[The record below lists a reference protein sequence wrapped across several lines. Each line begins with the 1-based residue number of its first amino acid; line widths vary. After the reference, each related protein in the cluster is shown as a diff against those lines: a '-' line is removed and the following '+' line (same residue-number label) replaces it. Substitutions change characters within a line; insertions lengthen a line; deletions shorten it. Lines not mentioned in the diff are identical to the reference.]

1 MSLRETALLAGMA
14 SMLLPVLAAYLRHRS
29 GPAWWMTVLAGAS
42 MCAFLAVVWR
52 LVELG
57 PSPDVR
63 PWVYLLTALGVPVLL
78 SGYLLTLVL
87 GRGSPVD
94 ALKNSG
100 VTLGGLLAVGILAL
114 VFLRHDAFLVGYEWK
129 AGSGSLLL
137 GPLGKGYLSFLLVGA
152 VFVGYNLEST
162 YRLAGGTERERLRP
176 VTLGLFGVLGF
187 LTYVL
192 TTGLLYSAV
201 ELDNLVALVVP
212 LLVAS
217 LLTGYGFLRGTLVD
231 TAVPVSRSVVYSS
244 FTAFAAA
251 LYVLAMGLA
260 AQLATLTRW
269 SPGQVVTISFVFLV
283 VVTAVVFLFSNQFQ
297 RRARRFI
304 DRNFYVNRYDFR
316 AQWYRV
322 TRTLEPSQHAEGVL
336 DAAHRMLREVF
347 LADGVTISLRERGG
361 RSCRPSVGKG
371 VGDPVAVLTE
381 HSPLCRKLA
390 EGRRALL
397 LDRQTDDLE
406 YIPIYVENL
415 EWLERTAGQVV
426 APLLVGQDLIGVLG
440 LERKHPDDRFSY
452 EDLDLLD
459 CMAAQVAAVLR
470 SVELARDLAEAREIE
485 LLSQWSNMILHDL
498 KNYLSP
504 LRLIVQNMRM
514 HMGNV
519 EFQKEALEDLSAVA
533 ERMEHMVRR
542 LSELREGPRLV
553 EGVVDVNGVVNDA
566 LVQLKLARRT
576 SLTVETDLTAAGGV
590 RGDAGMLR
598 RVVENLITNAVDAMD
613 GKGTLVIRTRPDK
626 GAGNGTPALVLTV
639 TDTGPGMDEAFIREK
654 LFRPFASTKKRGL
667 GLGLYQC
674 RSIIDAHGG
683 EIHVESRPGR
693 GTTFRV
699 VLQGVPVALARSF
712 GSPSGPVPLTR
723 GRPS

>member
-1 MSLRETALLAGMA
+1 MNLREIALLAGMA
-14 SMLLPVLAAYLRHRS
+14 STLLPVLAAYLRHRS
-29 GPAWWMTVLAGAS
+29 GLGWWMTLLAAGS
-42 MCAFLAVVWR
+42 ICAFLAVVWR
-52 LVELG
+52 LTVLG
-57 PSPDVR
+57 PSADVR

-87 GRGSPVD
+87 GRGSPAD
-94 ALKNSG
+94 AVKNSG
-100 VTLGGLLAVGILAL
+100 VTLGGLLAVGILSL
-114 VFLRHDAFLVGYEWK
+114 LFLRHDAFLLGYEWK

-162 YRLAGGTERERLRP
+162 YRLAGGIERERLRP

-192 TTGLLYSAV
+192 TTGLLYSAID
-201 ELDNLVALVVP
+201 LDNLVALVVP
-212 LLVAS
+212 LIVGS

-260 AQLATLTRW
+260 AQVATLTRW
-269 SPGQVVTISFVFLV
+269 SPGQVVTVSFVFLV
-283 VVTAVVFLFSNQFQ
+283 IVTAIVFLFSNQFQ

-322 TRTLEPSQHAEGVL
+322 TRTLEPSQQTEGVL

-347 LADGVTISLRERGG
+347 LADGVTIALRERGG
-361 RSCRPSVGKG
+361 RSCRPRVGKG
-371 VGDPVAVLTE
+371 TGDPAAVLTE
-381 HSPLCRKLA
+381 HSPLCRKLID
-390 EGRRALL
+390 GRRALL
-397 LDRQTDDLE
+397 LDRQKDDLE

-415 EWLERTAGQVV
+415 EWLDHTASHLV
-426 APLLVGQDLIGVLG
+426 APLLVGPDLIGVLG

-452 EDLDLLD
+452 EDVDLLD

-470 SVELARDLAEAREIE
+470 SVQLARDLAEARELE

-519 EFQKEALEDLSAVA
+519 EFQKEAVEDLSAVT
-533 ERMEHMVRR
+533 ERMELMVRR
-542 LSELREGPRLV
+542 LSELREGPRFV
-553 EGVVDVNGVVNDA
+553 EGAVDVNGVVEDT
-566 LVQLKLARRT
+566 LTQLQLARRT
-576 SLTVETDLTAAGGV
+576 ALTVETDLAATGGV
-590 RGDAGMLR
+590 RGDMGLLR
-598 RVVENLITNAVDAMD
+598 RVVENLVTNAVDAMD
-613 GKGTLVIRTRPDK
+613 GKGALIIRTRSEK
-626 GAGNGTPALVLTV
+626 SGGNGTPMVVLSV
-639 TDTGPGMDEAFIREK
+639 TDTGPGMEEAFIRER

-683 EIHVESRPGR
+683 EIQVESRPGR

-699 VLQGVPVALARSF
+699 VLQGVAAAPVRSF
-712 GSPSGPVPLTR
+712 GSPSGPIPMTQGR
-723 GRPS
+723 GS